1 MAGINFIGSYSGIDQ
16 ATIDKLMQVEKLPLV
31 QLSNKKVDITAK
43 QNAWKDVNTRLNSL
57 FEKLKALQSPETFNS
72 RTTKSSDDSFVSVT
86 ASKDAVAGK
95 YDINVGQLATST
107 RVIGGKID
115 SIYDENGKF
124 IALGMNGSFTIKN
137 DDYYVDEDGNEH
149 GIAMIEVGKDD
160 TLKDIVNRIN
170 DKSKD
175 TGINATI
182 IDGKMV
188 LADEKTGARGI
199 SLSDDDNEI
208 LTNLGLNAET
218 YINGTKAKF
227 LINGVEI
234 TSDSNTVSDAV
245 LGLTINLNKAHA
257 TGEHDI
263 VTVSIDTEKMTKAI
277 QDFVDQYNSTMSF
290 IEEQLAVGTV
300 SAARN
305 ENGLY
310 ETVGRGALAGDSS
323 LQSLHS
329 SLRRMV
335 TETLGGNKGTTINDI
350 SILGVTTKDKSG
362 VLSFDSSK
370 LLEEFSKDSQNVMNF
385 FSNKVGDEDV
395 GFIAKLNSKID
406 SYISSNDGLI
416 KSKNESF
423 EKTLRD
429 LNKQIDSFNDRMIR
443 KEEYYT
449 KKFAALDIAMM
460 QAESQMAWLDGQIS
474 AMNAQTAANKR

>member
-16 ATIDKLMQVEKLPLV
+16 ATIDKLMEVEKLPLI
-31 QLSNKKVDITAK
+31 QLSNKKIDITSK

-57 FEKLKALQSPETFNS
+57 FEKLKVLQSPETFNS

-86 ASKDAVAGK
+86 ASKDAVDGK
-95 YDINVGQLATST
+95 YDISVGKLATST
-107 RVIGGKID
+107 RVIGGKLD
-115 SIYDENGKF
+115 SVYDENGKF
-124 IALGMNGSFTIKN
+124 IALGMNGSFTIENN
-137 DDYYVDEDGNEH
+137 DYVEGEEDNIAEIVINEN
-149 GIAMIEVGKDD
+149 D
-160 TLKDIVNRIN
+160 TLKDVVNRIN

-182 IDGKMV
+182 IDGMMV
-188 LADEKTGARGI
+188 LTDEKTGARGI
-199 SLSDDDNEI
+199 TLSDDGNDI
-208 LTNLGLNAET
+208 LSNLGFNTET
-218 YINGTKAKF
+218 YINGTKAEF
-227 LINGVEI
+227 SINGIDI
-234 TSDSNTVSDAV
+234 TSDSNTITDVV
-245 LGLTINLNKAHA
+245 LGLTINLNQKGDS
-257 TGEHDI
+257 T
-263 VTVSIDTEKMTKAI
+263 VTVATDTEKLTEAI
-277 QDFVDQYNSTMSF
+277 QDFVDQYNSTMGF
-290 IEEQLAVGTV
+290 IEEQLAAGTV
-300 SAARN
+300 SSARN

-323 LQSLHS
+323 LQNLHS

-370 LLEEFSKDSQNVMNF
+370 LLDEFSKDPQNVMNF
-385 FSNKVGDEDV
+385 FSNKIGDEDV

-406 SYISSNDGLI
+406 SYITSDKGII
-416 KSKNESF
+416 KGKTEGF
-423 EKTLRD
+423 EKTLKD
-429 LNKQIDSFNDRMIR
+429 LNKQIDNFNDRMIR

-449 KKFAALDIAMM
+449 KKFAALDVAMM

>member
-16 ATIDKLMQVEKLPLV
+16 ATIDKLMEVEKLPLI
-31 QLSNKKVDITAK
+31 QLSNKKIDITSK

-57 FEKLKALQSPETFNS
+57 FEKLKVLQSPETFNS

-86 ASKDAVAGK
+86 ASKDAVDGK
-95 YDINVGQLATST
+95 YDISVGKLATST
-107 RVIGGKID
+107 RVIGGKLD
-115 SIYDENGKF
+115 SVYDENGKF

-137 DDYYVDEDGNEH
+137 NDYVEGEEDNIAEIVINEN
-149 GIAMIEVGKDD
+149 D
-160 TLKDIVNRIN
+160 TLKDVVNRIN

-182 IDGKMV
+182 IDGMMV
-188 LADEKTGARGI
+188 LTDEKTGARGI
-199 SLSDDDNEI
+199 TLSDDGNDI
-208 LTNLGLNAET
+208 LSNLGFNTET
-218 YINGTKAKF
+218 YINGTKAEF
-227 LINGVEI
+227 SINGIDI
-234 TSDSNTVSDAV
+234 TSDSNTITDVV
-245 LGLTINLNKAHA
+245 LGLTINLNQKGDS
-257 TGEHDI
+257 T
-263 VTVSIDTEKMTKAI
+263 VTVATDTEKLTEAI
-277 QDFVDQYNSTMSF
+277 QDFVDQYNSTMGF
-290 IEEQLAVGTV
+290 IEEQLAAGTV
-300 SAARN
+300 SSARN

-323 LQSLHS
+323 LQNLHS

-370 LLEEFSKDSQNVMNF
+370 LLDEFSKDPQNVMNF
-385 FSNKVGDEDV
+385 FSNKIGDEDV

-406 SYISSNDGLI
+406 SYITSDKGII
-416 KSKNESF
+416 KGKTEGF
-423 EKTLRD
+423 EKTLKD
-429 LNKQIDSFNDRMIR
+429 LNKQIDNFNDRMIR

-449 KKFAALDIAMM
+449 KKFAALDVAMM
-460 QAESQMAWLDGQIS
+460 QAESQMAWLESQIS